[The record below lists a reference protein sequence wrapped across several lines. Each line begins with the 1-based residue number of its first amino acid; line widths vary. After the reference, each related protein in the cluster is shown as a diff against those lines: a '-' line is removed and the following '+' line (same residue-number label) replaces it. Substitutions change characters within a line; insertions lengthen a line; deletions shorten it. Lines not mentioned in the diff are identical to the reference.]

1 MGNPQID
8 GDNIAYPAHMAVVIH
23 RCTANP
29 RPVPARQGEKSVF
42 DLLFMSVY
50 RVKTQRAENA
60 LHIPVIR
67 VPGSIVR
74 SGYAAPVLLKENR
87 LPPAAQCHG
96 FPGSQPYF
104 LGFFL
109 PFQRQS
115 MIHISKMQDDS
126 LLLDISKR
134 FSRLHLP
141 SINTIYLLAVSH
153 LHYHHCSPMKQLQ
166 GKPSPTNT
174 MPIR

>member
-67 VPGSIVR
+67 VPGAIVR

-109 PFQRQS
+109 PFRRQKPKPGPCVS
-115 MIHISKMQDDS
+115 QKGNGLVKKQLVFHSKPP
-126 LLLDISKR
+126 LLL
-134 FSRLHLP
+134 
-141 SINTIYLLAVSH
+141 YL
-153 LHYHHCSPMKQLQ
+153 YGQE
-166 GKPSPTNT
+166 
-174 MPIR
+174 